1 MTGMTAAHSPLA
13 SSPSAASASSSDG
26 PRLGLRERKKIKTR
40 EAIRTAT
47 YALIE
52 EQGYDAT
59 TIDQIADRAE
69 VSPSTVF
76 RYFPTKE
83 DIVLTDEYDAL
94 LLEEIRQRPPAEP
107 WPDTIRQVLR
117 RAVQLGVEED
127 ARITRLRTH
136 LMVQV
141 PAVRSRMM
149 ESMSVTGRMLCQAIA
164 ERTGRD
170 PDGLEVRVYAM
181 SLVGGLMEASLYWAE
196 RGHQDDFAGLVDR
209 ALDVLE
215 HGLPGENR

>member
-1 MTGMTAAHSPLA
+1 MNPMTAART
-13 SSPSAASASSSDG
+13 SSPADRPQLS
-26 PRLGLRERKKIKTR
+26 LRERKKIKTR

-47 YALIE
+47 YALVK

-59 TIDQIADRAE
+59 TIDQIAERAE

-83 DIVLTDEYDAL
+83 DIVLTDEYDPIL
-94 LLEEIRQRPPAEP
+94 MEELRARPTDEP
-107 WPDTIRQVLR
+107 WSDSMRFVMLEAARQ
-117 RAVQLGVEED
+117 GIEED
-127 ARITRLRTH
+127 EEVARLRTQ

-149 ESMSVTGRMLCQAIA
+149 ESMSVTGRMLCTAIS

-170 PDGLEVRVYAM
+170 PDSLEVRVYAM
-181 SLVGGLMEASLYWAE
+181 SLIGGLMETSLYWAE
-196 RGHQDDFAGLVDR
+196 NGHQGDFTALLDR
-209 ALDVLE
+209 TMTVLQ
-215 HGLPGENR
+215 HGLPHENR

>member
-1 MTGMTAAHSPLA
+1 MTAMTAAHPPTA
-13 SSPSAASASSSDG
+13 SSPDG

-40 EAIRTAT
+40 EAIRAAT

-83 DIVLTDEYDAL
+83 DIVLTDAYDGL
-94 LLEEIRQRPPAEP
+94 ILEEIRQRPLEEP
-107 WPDTIRQVLR
+107 WTETIRYVMR
-117 RAVQLGVEED
+117 RGVRLGMED
-127 ARITRLRTH
+127 DSRAARLRTH

-181 SLVGGLMEASLYWAE
+181 SLIGGLMETSMYWAE
-196 RGHQDDFAGLVDR
+196 QGHRDDFESLVDR
-209 ALDVLE
+209 TLDVLE
-215 HGLPGENR
+215 HGLPRENP

>member
-1 MTGMTAAHSPLA
+1 MTGMTAARPTST
-13 SSPSAASASSSDG
+13 SSADR

-40 EAIRTAT
+40 EAIRAAT
-47 YALIE
+47 YALVE

-59 TIDQIADRAE
+59 TIEQIAERAE

-83 DIVLTDEYDAL
+83 DIVLTDEYDSVI
-94 LLEEIRQRPPAEP
+94 LEEIRQRPAEEP
-107 WPDTIRQVLR
+107 WPDTIRHVMR

-127 ARITRLRTH
+127 RRISRLRTH

-149 ESMSVTGRMLCQAIA
+149 ESMSVTGRMLCRAIG

-170 PDGLEVRVYAM
+170 PESLEVRVYAM
-181 SLVGGLMEASLYWAE
+181 SLIGGLMETSMYWAE
-196 RGHQDDFAGLVDR
+196 HGHHDDFAALVDR
-209 ALDVLE
+209 SLDVLQ

>member
-1 MTGMTAAHSPLA
+1 MTGMTPARSPL
-13 SSPSAASASSSDG
+13 SPADR

-40 EAIRTAT
+40 EAIRAAT

-83 DIVLTDEYDAL
+83 DIVLTDEYDPL
-94 LLEEIRQRPPAEP
+94 MLEELRARPAGESWTDSVRHVMHRAIDEMMAED
-107 WPDTIRQVLR
+107 PDVVRV
-117 RAVQLGVEED
+117 RA
-127 ARITRLRTH
+127 H
-136 LMVQV
+136 LAVQV
-141 PAVRSRMM
+141 PAVRSRMA
-149 ESMSVTGRMLCQAIA
+149 ESMSETGRLLRVALA
-164 ERTGRD
+164 ERSGLAAD
-170 PDGLEVRVYAM
+170 SLEVRVYATA
-181 SLVGGLMEASLYWAE
+181 LVGGLMEANLCWAE
-196 RGHQDDFAGLVDR
+196 NGFQEDLRDMLDR

-215 HGLPGENR
+215 HGLPTGNP

>member
-1 MTGMTAAHSPLA
+1 MNPMTAART
-13 SSPSAASASSSDG
+13 SSPADR
-26 PRLGLRERKKIKTR
+26 PQLGLRERKKIKTR

-47 YALIE
+47 YALIT

-59 TIDQIADRAE
+59 TIDQIAERAE

-83 DIVLTDEYDAL
+83 DIVLTDEYDPIL
-94 LLEEIRQRPPAEP
+94 VEELRRRPADEP
-107 WPDTIRQVLR
+107 WPESLRYVMREAIRT
-117 RAVQLGVEED
+117 GVEGD
-127 ARITRLRTH
+127 AEVARLRTH

-149 ESMSVTGRMLCQAIA
+149 ESMSVTGRMLCTAIA

-170 PDGLEVRVYAM
+170 PGSLEVRVYAM
-181 SLVGGLMEASLYWAE
+181 SLIGGLMETSLYWAE
-196 RGHQDDFAGLVDR
+196 NGHQDDFVTLVDR
-209 ALDVLE
+209 TLGVLE
-215 HGLPGENR
+215 HGLLKENP